1 MRRVA
6 PRTPKETAAYMRKT
20 HGEQA
25 SIHATFHLMN
35 HDRGTPAYAHWLL
48 VLEYIRNPKYKAPIT
63 AKPAPTP
70 TPTSTSTERKTTQ
83 KATPTP
89 KPAAKTKTRSAR

>member
-1 MRRVA
+1 MRRIA

-63 AKPAPTP
+63 AKPTP
-70 TPTSTSTERKTTQ
+70 TPTSTGRKTTQ
-83 KATPTP
+83 KATPAP

>member
-1 MRRVA
+1 MRRVT
-6 PRTPKETAAYMRKT
+6 PRTPQETAAYMRKT

-63 AKPAPTP
+63 AKPTP
-70 TPTSTSTERKTTQ
+70 TPTSTGRKTTQ
-83 KATPTP
+83 KATPAP